1 MTATGGKH
9 TPNVVTWQTLE
20 LFNQTGKKNFGFFF
34 YRRFQLYNMYKKGF
48 IKTLIFV
55 STENI
60 KNISESALRKLLSRA
75 LVSSQQ

>member
-34 YRRFQLYNMYKKGF
+34 IGG
-48 IKTLIFV
+48 
-55 STENI
+55 
-60 KNISESALRKLLSRA
+60 
-75 LVSSQQ
+75 SSYIICTKRVL